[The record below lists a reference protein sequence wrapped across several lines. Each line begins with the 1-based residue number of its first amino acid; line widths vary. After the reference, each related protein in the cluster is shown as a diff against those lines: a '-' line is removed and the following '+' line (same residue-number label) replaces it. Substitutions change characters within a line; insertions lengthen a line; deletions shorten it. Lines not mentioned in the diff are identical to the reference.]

1 MAATSIQPGPPAPAA
16 DSDRGLGVLFRFL
29 LATAIAVAAVMLAVA
44 VNQMWILVPAMAIH
58 LSVTFVVL
66 KGIFNLLKD

>member
-1 MAATSIQPGPPAPAA
+1 MPPKSLQPGHPASA
-16 DSDRGLGVLFRFL
+16 DSDRGLGVLFRFVI
-29 LATAIAVAAVMLAVA
+29 ATSIAVAVVMLAVA
-44 VNQMWILVPAMAIH
+44 VDRMWILVPAMAVH